1 MLLSNSSRNPKLVLA
16 SQSKA
21 RYAMLK
27 NAGVNFSVIR
37 PVLDEIAMVHDIMR
51 VAGTE
56 KITPAKIAGEL
67 ARKKA
72 LVVAKKNP
80 EAIVIGSDQILV
92 LEGKMMSKAKNKE
105 EAKDRLRALRGKT
118 HTLISA
124 VAVAKGGTVFWSHED
139 TAELTMRDFNDEFLE
154 SYCDVAGEALTKAV
168 GAYQIENAGAWL
180 FSEVKGDHFTVLG
193 MPLRPLLA
201 YLNEY
206 HGVKP

>member
-1 MLLSNSSRNPKLVLA
+1 MTLFGNDTAKIILA

-27 NAGVNFSVIR
+27 NAGVHFKVVR
-37 PVLDEIAMVHDIMR
+37 PVLDEIAMVHEIMR

-56 KITPAKIAGEL
+56 KITPEKIAMEL

-72 LVVAKKNP
+72 LAVAKKNP

-105 EAKDRLRALRGKT
+105 EAKEKLRALRGKP

-124 VAVAKGGTVFWSHED
+124 VAVAKSGTVFWSHED
-139 TAELTMRDFNDEFLE
+139 TAELTMREFSDEFLE
-154 SYCDVAGEALTKAV
+154 DYCNAAGEALTKAV
-168 GAYQIENAGAWL
+168 GAYQIEGAGAWL
-180 FSEVKGDHFTVLG
+180 FSEVKGDHFTILG
-193 MPLRPLLA
+193 MPLRPLLQ